1 MPLTV
6 EFYFDLSSPW
16 TCLAFHNIQPIIKDN
31 GAEII
36 WKPFLVGGVFNAVN
50 QDVYAARENPDNR
63 KFVHSFRVLKDWAK
77 LAGLPMNFPSEHHP
91 VKSVHAMRVCCA
103 LEDDQAA
110 LHKFATAAFNAY
122 YGEQRNLDDP
132 QVLIAIANEGG
143 LDGAALQKH
152 RSKRSRTGCAP
163 IQRRRLP
170 AVLMARRAYLYPLA
184 RAKEC
189 ISAMTSCRWL
199 TGRLNR
205 VQYNIES
212 PFPFVSSAVETKWEY
227 QASRLRSKRT
237 EKSKG

>member
-132 QVLIAIANEGG
+132 EVLIAIANEVG
-143 LDGAALQKH
+143 LHGAAL
-152 RSKRSRTGCAP
+152 A
-163 IQRRRLP
+163 
-170 AVLMARRAYLYPLA
+170 
-184 RAKEC
+184 AKTQE
-189 ISAMTSCRWL
+189 
-199 TGRLNR
+199 
-205 VQYNIES
+205 
-212 PFPFVSSAVETKWEY
+212 
-227 QASRLRSKRT
+227 QAIKDRLRANT
-237 EKSKG
+237 EEAIARGSYGSPSIFVPFDEGERMYFGNDQLPLVNWAIKKGSV